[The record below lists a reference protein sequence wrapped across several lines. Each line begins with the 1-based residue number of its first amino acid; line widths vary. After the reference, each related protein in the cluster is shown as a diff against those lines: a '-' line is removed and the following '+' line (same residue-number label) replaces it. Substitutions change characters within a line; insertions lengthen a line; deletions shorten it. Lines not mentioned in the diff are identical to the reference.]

1 KRILCGAVPV
11 AYGVTPATSDTLKHI
26 LIETSRNETAQ
37 KRHAVDVEGC
47 IMTTYCWVRQKSGEF
62 QLLVVLSI

>member
-1 KRILCGAVPV
+1 
-11 AYGVTPATSDTLKHI
+11 
-26 LIETSRNETAQ
+26 LIETSHNETAQ

-62 QLLVVLSI
+62 QLLAVLSI

>member
-1 KRILCGAVPV
+1 MRGSPG
-11 AYGVTPATSDTLKHI
+11 GVWGYTRDFRHIKHI
-26 LIETSRNETAQ
+26 LIETSHNETAQ